1 MTQLGYPDFLLRGP
15 TDGRVCGFH
24 QGKPHKFDFHPYL
37 YRKSGVR
44 QGIDLDVVLPSLL
57 LDKETNLFQNL
68 FAHLDVAELRSM
80 SKPELFPKPVQD
92 GGIEIGALVQQMEQF
107 RGGGRVLII
116 GLDAARI
123 LYGDGQGKSAK
134 VAALLVG

>member
-1 MTQLGYPDFLLRGP
+1 MTQLVYPDFLLRGA
-15 TDGRVCGFH
+15 TDGRVYGFH
-24 QGKPHKFDFHPYL
+24 RGKPGY
-37 YRKSGVR
+37 VR
-44 QGIDLDVVLPSLL
+44 ESTSTLVLPSLL
-57 LDKETNLFQNL
+57 LDKETNLFENL

-92 GGIEIGALVQQMEQF
+92 GGIEVGPLVQQVEQF

-134 VAALLVG
+134 VVALLVG

>member
-1 MTQLGYPDFLLRGP
+1 MTQLVYPDFLLRGA

-24 QGKPHKFDFHPYL
+24 QGKPHKFDFPHTFTGNPGY
-37 YRKSGVR
+37 VR
-44 QGIDLDVVLPSLL
+44 EWTSTPLLPSVL

-80 SKPELFPKPVQD
+80 SKPEFLPKPVQNS
-92 GGIEIGALVQQMEQF
+92 GIEVGPLVQQVEQF
-107 RGGGRVLII
+107 GGSCRVLKI

-123 LYGDGQGKSAK
+123 LYGDGQGKRAK
-134 VAALLVG
+134 VVGLLVG